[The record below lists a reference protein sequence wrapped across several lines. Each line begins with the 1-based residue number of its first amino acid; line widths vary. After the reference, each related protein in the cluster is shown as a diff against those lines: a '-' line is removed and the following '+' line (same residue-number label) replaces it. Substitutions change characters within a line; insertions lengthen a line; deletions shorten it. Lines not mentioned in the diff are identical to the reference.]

1 MNGSV
6 LVPANRTGVT
16 PDTVMRLSCTVA
28 NQGRFQWE
36 WTVPDSL
43 STPSQLLLDA
53 TRTSVIEVPQSGMSV
68 GEYTCTA
75 SYHSDTELVFSGA
88 TTFTVEPE
96 CESHSSC
103 VYIVYS
109 LSRSKCD
116 PQTCLPFIFLSCA
129 VPCEAECQYRQHSS
143 PAGVHPGWGGFHW
156 RRNNVVFQ
164 WTCTWRRF

>member
-16 PDTVMRLSCTVA
+16 PDTVMRLSCTVV

-43 STPSQLLLDA
+43 SPPSQLLLDA

-75 SYHSDTELVFSGA
+75 SYHSDTGLVSSGA

-96 CESHSSC
+96 CESQFLC
-103 VYIVYS
+103 VCV
-109 LSRSKCD
+109 
-116 PQTCLPFIFLSCA
+116 CA
-129 VPCEAECQYRQHSS
+129 RVCA
-143 PAGVHPGWGGFHW
+143 
-156 RRNNVVFQ
+156 
-164 WTCTWRRF
+164 CT

>member
-1 MNGSV
+1 MEQSSEAGELVNGSV

-43 STPSQLLLDA
+43 SPPSQLLLDA

-75 SYHSDTELVFSGA
+75 SYHSDTGLVSSGA

-96 CESHSSC
+96 CESQFLC
-103 VYIVYS
+103 VCVCVCVCAM
-109 LSRSKCD
+109 RVA
-116 PQTCLPFIFLSCA
+116 CLKK
-129 VPCEAECQYRQHSS
+129 
-143 PAGVHPGWGGFHW
+143 
-156 RRNNVVFQ
+156 
-164 WTCTWRRF
+164 

>member
-1 MNGSV
+1 MMQSWVIGVSVPPATFEAETLVVEQSSEAGELVNGSV

-36 WTVPDSL
+36 WTVPDTI

-53 TRTSVIEVPQSGMSV
+53 TRTSVIEVPQSRMSV

-75 SYHSDTELVFSGA
+75 SYHSDTGLVSSGA

-96 CESHSSC
+96 CEPHSFC
-103 VYIVYS
+103 VYIVCPGLNVIIKHVSS
-109 LSRSKCD
+109 LHL
-116 PQTCLPFIFLSCA
+116 PQWCCTLLS
-129 VPCEAECQYRQHSS
+129 
-143 PAGVHPGWGGFHW
+143 GVS
-156 RRNNVVFQ
+156 V
-164 WTCTWRRF
+164 